1 MAVIQ
6 FVANQ
11 EIQRFANVYLDI
23 QEDRMKEAAILSVPL
38 IQIVRETELVQ
49 TINVLILALE
59 DFAVTNHNAQP

>member
-11 EIQRFANVYLDI
+11 EILRFANVYLDI